1 GGGNFSSLVA
11 VGVAPAVADV
21 TASFGAP
28 FVAPGASTP
37 LTFRVDTSVST
48 GTYAFTVTG
57 SSSVDGR
64 VVTRTAPVSLQ
75 VLPRDTHAVT
85 GRIMTA
91 ESLPQP
97 IPGVSVALGSAFVPT
112 DVAGNFVLLAPPV
125 GPNMLFVDGRTAST
139 PEAQFPIVEVQ
150 IDVAVSG
157 PTRVPFTIN
166 PGAAV
171 PSNPLP
177 ISFPNAQGAAPGTTA
192 DLYYF
197 DLSIGNWNVWGTGA
211 TSDDGR
217 QIVSDPGFGLPRL
230 AWHGASSRPSND
242 QV

>member
-1 GGGNFSSLVA
+1 MDRVQRCDDGGALRPDRGRPHLRGEGALLITTTRGSASRMFTVTLKGDFALTVDPASLRAIAGDQSSAHVAATGGGNFSSLVA
-11 VGVAPAVADV
+11 VGVAPAVAGV

-37 LTFRVDTSVST
+37 LTFRVDTSVAT

-112 DVAGNFVLLAPPV
+112 DV
-125 GPNMLFVDGRTAST
+125 
-139 PEAQFPIVEVQ
+139 
-150 IDVAVSG
+150 
-157 PTRVPFTIN
+157 
-166 PGAAV
+166 
-171 PSNPLP
+171 
-177 ISFPNAQGAAPGTTA
+177 
-192 DLYYF
+192 
-197 DLSIGNWNVWGTGA
+197 
-211 TSDDGR
+211 
-217 QIVSDPGFGLPRL
+217 
-230 AWHGASSRPSND
+230 
-242 QV
+242 